1 MTTEHKHLIIRA
13 EVRNVPR
20 YEQNIIDWTKHLID
34 DIGMKILLGP
44 YATYCDK
51 PGNKGFTCATIIETS
66 HVIVHT
72 WDEQSPALVQVDVY
86 TCGALDPQTVFDAL
100 DKWEPTKIEYKY
112 LDREKNLKEIKID

>member
-13 EVRNVPR
+13 EVRHVPR

-86 TCGALDPQTVFDAL
+86 TGVQIQQCLTH
-100 DKWEPTKIEYKY
+100 
-112 LDREKNLKEIKID
+112 